1 MEAEEERLFG
11 DSNAAFAVARL
22 AASLVSTPV
31 ELVATLRTVEFCP
44 TKDFLFAASSMASS
58 SSSKETANDSEEEEE
73 EEEEEQDEHEQDND
87 DDFSDGDTEVAPDA
101 FDFQSTN
108 QKPNA
113 FTDSDLESLNDATT
127 LLKNTDSMGYLIRSG
142 LNDDDQDPTRPPF
155 EISVQGLSTFQAISK
170 VVKCESEGVWSLW
183 NGLFISWFHEMT
195 HLLLIQPSIEQS
207 LNDAFD
213 IRDDTIPTLYLDS
226 PIPTLATLIGSHALS
241 GILLSPMELVRTRI
255 LVQTSSPYHRKYT
268 SSLTALP
275 QIIREEGFGSLYWSR
290 RLPATIL
297 LKTLQPLFKYGSP
310 LFIQRIIGVD
320 PEMQPVL
327 YQMTELAMNLIEL
340 FIVMPVETVVRRL
353 ECQVVGRFVA
363 GDVSEGE
370 EDGDERNRLSVRGK
384 GGPFQGMVRVNAIP
398 YTGFWNCIS
407 RVIREEGYNGMGAVA
422 KEDESGGKGRRRRSE
437 SKGGKSSNGE
447 KKKKRSK
454 AGGWFSPLG
463 GLYRGLKLRM
473 YVNVTVAVLRALSSD

>member
-73 EEEEEQDEHEQDND
+73 GEKKSRTNTNKTTMMCDPRP
-87 DDFSDGDTEVAPDA
+87 DFSDGDTEVAPDA

-297 LKTLQPLFKYGSP
+297 LKTLQPLFKYGP
-310 LFIQRIIGVD
+310 
-320 PEMQPVL
+320 
-327 YQMTELAMNLIEL
+327 
-340 FIVMPVETVVRRL
+340 
-353 ECQVVGRFVA
+353 
-363 GDVSEGE
+363 
-370 EDGDERNRLSVRGK
+370 
-384 GGPFQGMVRVNAIP
+384 
-398 YTGFWNCIS
+398 
-407 RVIREEGYNGMGAVA
+407 
-422 KEDESGGKGRRRRSE
+422 RS
-437 SKGGKSSNGE
+437 
-447 KKKKRSK
+447 
-454 AGGWFSPLG
+454 
-463 GLYRGLKLRM
+463 
-473 YVNVTVAVLRALSSD
+473 LSSASSVLTRRCNLSCTK

>member
-87 DDFSDGDTEVAPDA
+87 DVRSPSCLHLSLNELTQSIHSLNQDFSDGDTEVAPDA

-183 NGLFISWFHEMT
+183 NG
-195 HLLLIQPSIEQS
+195 
-207 LNDAFD
+207 
-213 IRDDTIPTLYLDS
+213 
-226 PIPTLATLIGSHALS
+226 
-241 GILLSPMELVRTRI
+241 
-255 LVQTSSPYHRKYT
+255 
-268 SSLTALP
+268 
-275 QIIREEGFGSLYWSR
+275 
-290 RLPATIL
+290 
-297 LKTLQPLFKYGSP
+297 
-310 LFIQRIIGVD
+310 
-320 PEMQPVL
+320 
-327 YQMTELAMNLIEL
+327 
-340 FIVMPVETVVRRL
+340 
-353 ECQVVGRFVA
+353 
-363 GDVSEGE
+363 
-370 EDGDERNRLSVRGK
+370 
-384 GGPFQGMVRVNAIP
+384 
-398 YTGFWNCIS
+398 
-407 RVIREEGYNGMGAVA
+407 
-422 KEDESGGKGRRRRSE
+422 
-437 SKGGKSSNGE
+437 
-447 KKKKRSK
+447 
-454 AGGWFSPLG
+454 
-463 GLYRGLKLRM
+463 
-473 YVNVTVAVLRALSSD
+473 TVAYE